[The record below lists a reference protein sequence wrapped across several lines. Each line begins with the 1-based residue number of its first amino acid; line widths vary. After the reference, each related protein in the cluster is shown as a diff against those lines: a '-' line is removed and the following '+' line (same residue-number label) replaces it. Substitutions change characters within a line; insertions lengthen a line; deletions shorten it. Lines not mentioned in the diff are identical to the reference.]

1 MEKRWE
7 KVNKFFR
14 SPWGYSVLAA
24 LLAGAVVCALRFG
37 SVRMSHA
44 SFFASL
50 IGQGTRTDQL
60 ILFAVRMPR
69 VLAGVL
75 AGMALSASGVLLQ
88 SVTDN
93 ALASPNVIGVNAG
106 AGVGVVLAMALL
118 PAAVVGAMPFFAL
131 VGALLSTLT
140 VLLISHRAGG
150 GRASVVLSGIAV
162 TALLNAFI
170 SAATLVD
177 TDLLSSYNSFS
188 IGGFAGARYAE
199 MLLPAIIVL
208 LSLSVAFVLGGRIDL
223 LSLGGGMAQ
232 SMGVRVRLLR
242 FLCVLLAAALA
253 AAAVSFAGLLG
264 FVGLIVPHIARA
276 LVGNRV
282 RHLLAASVLLGG
294 TVTVL
299 ADLLGRILLAP
310 SEIPVGIM
318 MALVGAP
325 FFLVL
330 LFWKRGSLQ

>member
-1 MEKRWE
+1 MEARTE

-14 SPWGYSVLAA
+14 SPWGYAVLTA

-37 SVRMSHA
+37 SVRMSHT
-44 SFFASL
+44 SFFAAL
-50 IGQGTRTDQL
+50 LGAGTRTDSL
-60 ILFAVRMPR
+60 ILYAVRMPR

-93 ALASPNVIGVNAG
+93 ALSSPNVIGVNAG
-106 AGVGVVLAMALL
+106 AGVGVVCAMALL
-118 PAAVVGAMPFFAL
+118 PSAVGLIPLFAFA
-131 VGALLSTLT
+131 GALASTLA
-140 VLLISHRAGG
+140 VLLIARRAGG
-150 GRASVVLSGIAV
+150 GRASVVLAGVAV
-162 TALLNAFI
+162 TALLNAVI

-199 MLLPAIIVL
+199 MLLPAVIVL
-208 LSLSVAFVLGGRIDL
+208 LAFSAAFVLGGRIDL

-232 SMGVRVRLLR
+232 SMGVRVRFLR

-264 FVGLIVPHIARA
+264 FVGLIVPHMARA
-276 LVGNRV
+276 LVGNRT

-299 ADLLGRILLAP
+299 ADLLGRVLLSP

-325 FFLVL
+325 FFLAL